1 MGNVLNLKPWP
12 KGVSGNPAGRPK
24 GNRNKLT
31 EAFLEALSDDFE
43 EHGAT
48 AIEEARA
55 KDPMGYVKTIASLCP
70 RELDVKRPIEE
81 MTDEELA
88 GAIDALRSFI
98 AGSTSQDE
106 DGAGSADTAEPPQA
120 PIV

>member
-1 MGNVLNLKPWP
+1 MGSISNLKPWP

-31 EAFLEALSDDFE
+31 EAFLEALSDDFD
-43 EHGAT
+43 EHGAI
-48 AIEEARA
+48 AIEDARA
-55 KDPMGYVKTIASLCP
+55 KDPMGYIKTIASLCP
-70 RELDVKRPIEE
+70 RELDVKRPIDE

-98 AGSTSQDE
+98 AGATSQDE
-106 DGAGSADTAEPPQA
+106 DGAGSEDTAKPPQT
-120 PIV
+120 PVV

>member
-1 MGNVLNLKPWP
+1 MSNVLNLKPWP

-31 EAFLEALSDDFE
+31 EAFLAALSEDFD
-43 EHGAT
+43 EHGDS
-48 AIEEARA
+48 AIKEARA

-70 RELDVKRPIEE
+70 RELDVKRPIDE

-98 AGSTSQDE
+98 AGAASADE
-106 DGAGSADTAEPPQA
+106 DGAGSQNTAEPSEA

>member
-1 MGNVLNLKPWP
+1 MSNVLNLKPWP

-24 GNRNKLT
+24 GSRHKLT

-43 EHGAT
+43 ANGET
-48 AIEEARA
+48 AISEARE
-55 KDPMGYVKTIASLCP
+55 KDPVAYIKTIASLCP
-70 RELDVKRPIEE
+70 RELEVKRPIED

-98 AGSTSQDE
+98 AGSESQDQ
-106 DGAGSADTAEPPQA
+106 DGAGGEDSSQPSETT
-120 PIV
+120 VV

>member
-1 MGNVLNLKPWP
+1 MGTIANLKPWP

-31 EAFLEALSDDFE
+31 EAFLEALSDDFD
-43 EHGAT
+43 EHGAI
-48 AIEEARA
+48 AIKEARV

-70 RELDVKRPIEE
+70 RELDVKRPIDE

-88 GAIDALRSFI
+88 GAIDALRSFVASA
-98 AGSTSQDE
+98 AGQE
-106 DGAGSADTAEPPQA
+106 PDGDGSPDTAESSQTS
-120 PIV
+120 IV

>member
-1 MGNVLNLKPWP
+1 MSNVLNLKPWP

-31 EAFLEALSDDFE
+31 EAFLEALSNDFDQ
-43 EHGAT
+43 HGAV
-48 AIEEARA
+48 AIEEART

-70 RELDVKRPIEE
+70 RELDVKRPIDE

-98 AGSTSQDE
+98 AGSTSQNE
-106 DGAGSADTAEPPQA
+106 DGAGSQDAAESPQA
-120 PIV
+120 PVV